1 MFFGGGFN
9 ELFLHFINHPEL
21 IQLPDRVTFSNSSI
35 ALKLYAF

>member
-1 MFFGGGFN
+1 MFFCCEFN

-21 IQLPDRVTFSNSSI
+21 LQLPDRVIFSNSSI